1 MPVESRQLES
11 GVAVVAI
18 AGRLCLGA
26 EVARLDAA
34 VSHLLKQE
42 QKKIVLD
49 LTALEYCDSAGISTL
64 VSCLTKVKKADG
76 EMRIAGPNQRVQR
89 ILKMTGVDKIMSMFG
104 NLSEASAW

>member
-18 AGRLCLGA
+18 AGRLSVGA
-26 EVARLDAA
+26 EVARLEAA
-34 VSHLLKQE
+34 VSHLLEQE

-49 LTALEYCDSAGISTL
+49 LTALEYCDSAAIGML
-64 VSCLTKVKKADG
+64 VSCLTKVKKAGG

-89 ILKMTGVDKIMSMFG
+89 ILQMTGVDKIMSTFG